1 MKIGCGYLAI
11 MAVLSGC
18 GGLKTTLVDPG
29 SELTPYSESQGTPG
43 QTAAVIDGLQWVL
56 SDDYGMLWN
65 HDASAEPLWSADEGG
80 VLQAVVPLDGD
91 ALLLSVDD
99 MLVVWD
105 QEVQPSPLQEVLS
118 DPVRRMHAVGSS
130 LWLET
135 DARTLVWERGALGEM
150 VVAGQ
155 SVGAPIAANTAETM
169 VWLGGEEMVGVRRVQ
184 GDWSVVEVGPS
195 ANVTSVA
202 GAASDALWGV
212 SQGNVLVRDGDG
224 EWMGWQLPAPVTR
237 VLGHRESAIVWLE
250 TQDGLWVYLDGQFHP
265 VETPNSE
272 RLLEVDPI
280 GRLWVQT
287 EEGVERLGVS
297 LRGQFSGMERDAKL
311 LSEVSVQI
319 VPSFEEWVSEVTA
332 EVNGEPIA
340 LNEEDGS
347 VTLNAEDL
355 GDGAH
360 QLDAVIVYADGMGEI
375 RETLPFTVGSFE
387 IPSFQESILP
397 IHEASCAVCHDGDSE
412 TVLDSSDS
420 WRNAIDSI
428 LEVVTSGT
436 MPLVGDALSADEVA
450 LIRAWRAGGMLE

>member
-1 MKIGCGYLAI
+1 MVRFGMKIGCGYLAI

-155 SVGAPIAANTAETM
+155 SVGAPIAANTTETM

-224 EWMGWQLPAPVTR
+224 EWCLGWNHSVVVNLSRSMGKPLP
-237 VLGHRESAIVWLE
+237 
-250 TQDGLWVYLDGQFHP
+250 
-265 VETPNSE
+265 
-272 RLLEVDPI
+272 
-280 GRLWVQT
+280 
-287 EEGVERLGVS
+287 
-297 LRGQFSGMERDAKL
+297 
-311 LSEVSVQI
+311 SVI
-319 VPSFEEWVSEVTA
+319 F
-332 EVNGEPIA
+332 
-340 LNEEDGS
+340 
-347 VTLNAEDL
+347 
-355 GDGAH
+355 
-360 QLDAVIVYADGMGEI
+360 
-375 RETLPFTVGSFE
+375 F
-387 IPSFQESILP
+387 
-397 IHEASCAVCHDGDSE
+397 
-412 TVLDSSDS
+412 
-420 WRNAIDSI
+420 
-428 LEVVTSGT
+428 
-436 MPLVGDALSADEVA
+436 
-450 LIRAWRAGGMLE
+450 